1 MRILADND
9 VVLDFLLER
18 KPFYIEAKEL
28 LILAGLRK
36 IEIYVAAITPVNA
49 FYTMRKERD
58 QETAFFAVSGLL
70 KLVEVCNTDKSIL
83 QNAFT
88 LGFSDY
94 EDAVQHSS
102 AAASGLDA
110 IITRDVKDYKN
121 ATLPIFTPVDFLQHL
136 KSQKDQT

>member
-28 LILAGLRK
+28 FVIAGLGK

-58 QETAFFAVSGLL
+58 RETAFFAVSGLL
-70 KLVEVCNTDKSIL
+70 KLVEVCNIDKSIL
-83 QNAFT
+83 QNAFK

-94 EDAVQHSS
+94 EDATQCAS
-102 AAASGLDA
+102 AVAEGLDA
-110 IITRDVKDYKN
+110 IVTRNLRDYKKS
-121 ATLPIFTPVDFLQHL
+121 PIPVYSPAEFLEVLQNEPAV
-136 KSQKDQT
+136 

>member
-94 EDAVQHSS
+94 EDAVQCAS
-102 AAASGLDA
+102 AVTEGLDA
-110 IITRDVKDYKN
+110 IVTRNTKDYAN
-121 ATLPIFTPVDFLQHL
+121 SPIQIYTPAEFLEILRHD
-136 KSQKDQT
+136 SPV